1 MEPEKEV
8 GMEGHSGCGA
18 APAGR
23 TLYPVMTLCLTPPT
37 AANGQGLPWIE
48 AGATGRDEPISVWW
62 DHLPGADS

>member
-8 GMEGHSGCGA
+8 RMEGHSGHGA
-18 APAGR
+18 APPGR
-23 TLYPVMTLCLTPPT
+23 TLYPVLTLCATPTT

-48 AGATGRDEPISVWW
+48 AGSTGRDEPISVWW